1 LVLLQYTATTNGSK
15 CLILHSIG
23 HNCTLDDLKRG
34 TPSMLKLN
42 LIFKCTRTALNELLN
57 ILRKQGHR
65 LPKDSRTLLKTPRSI
80 NTIQKSGGDYLYL
93 GIESGISKV
102 IAEHPEH
109 FRRIDQIKLS
119 FNIDGVPLF
128 KSSSVQLWPI
138 LCSIKHFEPFVVAV
152 YHTHQLYLHLYHQ
165 M

>member
-1 LVLLQYTATTNGSK
+1 
-15 CLILHSIG
+15 
-23 HNCTLDDLKRG
+23 
-34 TPSMLKLN
+34 
-42 LIFKCTRTALNELLN
+42 
-57 ILRKQGHR
+57 
-65 LPKDSRTLLKTPRSI
+65 
-80 NTIQKSGGDYLYL
+80 LYL

-152 YHTHQLYLHLYHQ
+152 YCSNTKPNSIQEYLFDFLMELETLKQDGIIYDDDLDSLQVSISAFICDAPARSFLKCIKGHNAYYSCERCTIRGRYTE
-165 M
+165 